1 MGGRPQDLT
10 DSEREVICRL
20 YTDSLTVTQI
30 AKNLSRGRST
40 VSNVVL
46 KFKLTGSYQKKKIP
60 GPKEKLS
67 LRD

>member
-20 YTDSLTVTQI
+20 YTASLTVTQI
-30 AKNLSRGRST
+30 AKNLSRGRPT
-40 VSNVVL
+40 VSNIVL
-46 KFKLTGSYQKKKIP
+46 KFKLTGSYQRKKRP